1 MFSLAKDV
9 YVFYCL
15 SRELYPLSLEIKYIF
30 CEFRFA
36 SLLIYLKIIMK
47 SPYLKKIVENMIDL
61 VAVTGLQ
68 SNSFK
73 RVGNI
78 YVQSCEYY
86 VMYVRSC

>member
-1 MFSLAKDV
+1 
-9 YVFYCL
+9 
-15 SRELYPLSLEIKYIF
+15 
-30 CEFRFA
+30 
-36 SLLIYLKIIMK
+36 MK

-61 VAVTGLQ
+61 IAVTGLQ
-68 SNSFK
+68 SSSFK